1 MRWRTWWRWV
11 HRGCAIVIW
20 GAVAASVVLA
30 AAGTADSKAVFWG
43 ETIAVLAFG
52 LSWFLKGSELFNILL
67 VEHGRP
73 PVLRKPAPNEPAT
86 TKQAPA
92 IDAGKEKG

>member
-1 MRWRTWWRWV
+1 MGRRCRQCGPRRSRICRQQGRV
-11 HRGCAIVIW
+11 
-20 GAVAASVVLA
+20 
-30 AAGTADSKAVFWG
+30 WG

-67 VEHGRP
+67 VEQGRP
-73 PVLRKPAPNEPAT
+73 PVLREPAPNEPAV

-92 IDAGKEKG
+92 IEAGTEKG